1 MQEKLLGF
9 FLTSWSRSGGHVSDR
24 KSHCCSLNDKLHFHH
39 QVLYHP
45 HHHLNGQKHRDH
57 NPHCHHHHQ
66 RQHCNVVSYGF
77 FCSHFYPHRSQPDAF
92 SANHDV
98 MMIALLMTMTMMLTM
113 MMVMVVVVVALKA
126 AGLWCKSC
134 LVEVLVIPIQTQ
146 PALDPA

>member
-1 MQEKLLGF
+1 M
-9 FLTSWSRSGGHVSDR
+9 SDR
-24 KSHCCSLNDKLHFHH
+24 KSHCCSLKDKLHVHH

-92 SANHDV
+92 SANHDDDSTADDDDDDV
-98 MMIALLMTMTMMLTM
+98 DNDDGDGGGGGGFEGCRL
-113 MMVMVVVVVALKA
+113 VV
-126 AGLWCKSC
+126 
-134 LVEVLVIPIQTQ
+134 
-146 PALDPA
+146 